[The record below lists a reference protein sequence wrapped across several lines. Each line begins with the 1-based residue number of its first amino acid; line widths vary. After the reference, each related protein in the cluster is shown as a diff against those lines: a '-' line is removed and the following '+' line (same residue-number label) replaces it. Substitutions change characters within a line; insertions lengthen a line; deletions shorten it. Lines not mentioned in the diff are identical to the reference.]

1 MFHLLKIFNL
11 MINKLGNIAKLQLVK
26 DSLKLSSGNVL
37 MYLIPMVVTP
47 ILSRLYTP
55 EQFGEWGI
63 FSSTITIIEVVLLG
77 GFEYALIKCK
87 ENEVYAVQ
95 KLCAFS
101 AMCVLSM
108 CIVAFAV
115 GDFLKISV
123 VQYFPFPIGAVI
135 FLVFNSVLLILQNL
149 ANRYEQY
156 WTISKGNLTVG
167 ASQAV
172 LRISFAFCA
181 ILVNGLILGTICA
194 QIIGCIFLYFSL
206 RKVLKAKQSRGDSRI
221 NVVAVA
227 KKYKNFPLYDAPAS
241 LLSFAAFNLPIIILA
256 SFYSKGDVGCYS
268 MVLQLL
274 LMPISVIGAA
284 IGKVYYQRIS
294 ANNNMETIQS
304 ETRNVLRIVVWLAI
318 LPTSFFCVGGD
329 WLLVKFLG
337 DRWYTAGEVALCLSL
352 WSVATIL
359 TQPLMSLYRLLDK
372 QNRMLAYNVI
382 YFACG
387 IGAMLLCSAMRIPL
401 YATILIYSICAFIPK
416 IWMLW
421 DMIKLAE
428 TKLPKSFIMPMF
440 VVYATALGLLVI
452 RFFIKT

>member
-1 MFHLLKIFNL
+1 
-11 MINKLGNIAKLQLVK
+11 
-26 DSLKLSSGNVL
+26 
-37 MYLIPMVVTP
+37 
-47 ILSRLYTP
+47 
-55 EQFGEWGI
+55 
-63 FSSTITIIEVVLLG
+63 
-77 GFEYALIKCK
+77 
-87 ENEVYAVQ
+87 
-95 KLCAFS
+95 
-101 AMCVLSM
+101 MCVLSM

-167 ASQAV
+167 ASQAA

-401 YATILIYSICAFIPK
+401 YATILIYSICAFVPRVL
-416 IWMLW
+416 MLW
-421 DMIKLAE
+421 DMVKLAE
-428 TKLPKSFIMPMF
+428 ISIRVAAPKYIPF
-440 VVYATALGLLVI
+440 VYILIFTILISRILSMQSLL
-452 RFFIKT
+452 

>member
-1 MFHLLKIFNL
+1 MEEVSVIIPTYNR
-11 MINKLGNIAKLQLVK
+11 I
-26 DSLKLSSGNVL
+26 DSLRRTFSYLEKSKLKPLEVLIIDQSNADFSTQIQTLCGVEEDLNVIYIHLEKPSLTAARNVGMKMSKGNVL

-115 GDFLKISV
+115 GDFLNISV

-241 LLSFAAFNLPIIILA
+241 LLSFATFNLPIIILA
-256 SFYSKGDVGCYS
+256 SFYSKCDVGCYS
-268 MVLQLL
+268 MVLQL
-274 LMPISVIGAA
+274 
-284 IGKVYYQRIS
+284 
-294 ANNNMETIQS
+294 
-304 ETRNVLRIVVWLAI
+304 
-318 LPTSFFCVGGD
+318 
-329 WLLVKFLG
+329 
-337 DRWYTAGEVALCLSL
+337 
-352 WSVATIL
+352 
-359 TQPLMSLYRLLDK
+359 
-372 QNRMLAYNVI
+372 
-382 YFACG
+382 
-387 IGAMLLCSAMRIPL
+387 
-401 YATILIYSICAFIPK
+401 
-416 IWMLW
+416 
-421 DMIKLAE
+421 
-428 TKLPKSFIMPMF
+428 
-440 VVYATALGLLVI
+440 
-452 RFFIKT
+452 